1 MTQPVAAPSD
11 PVPSNPREFHLV
23 LFGATGFTGGLT
35 AEYLARRALEAASSG
50 APWRWAVAG
59 RSAEK
64 LEAVLSRL
72 RDVLRG
78 ELTDL
83 PESSDV
89 EAALP
94 KTIVARIGDPESLR
108 AMAART
114 HVLGSTVGPFA
125 DYGVPVVEACVAE
138 GTHYADITGEPG
150 FVAGLLD
157 RLDGAARDKKVR
169 LVSCCGF
176 DSVPHDLG
184 AWLTVRELPSDRP
197 IRVEGVVRASGTF
210 SGGTWHSAVRAMAK
224 ARQTVGALRK
234 GLDAGP
240 GRKVGST
247 RPKARYEK
255 RLGAWVAPLPTIDP
269 WIVLRTACALP
280 EYGPEFRYGHYV
292 RVKSLP
298 RLALGAAFVGGV
310 SLLAQLPPTRALLL
324 KVRSPGDGPD
334 EATRAKS
341 RFTVYFFGESDGEA
355 GNGGEEV
362 RVEVSGGD
370 PGYDETAKMLGE
382 SMLALALDPLPERFG
397 LLSPA
402 AAMGDALLARL
413 RDAGMRFEV
422 VQGGGGQENDGA
434 NDGANAG

>member
-1 MTQPVAAPSD
+1 MSDQAALVAVPVCYCPGMSNSD
-11 PVPSNPREFHLV
+11 MQRAFSFV

-35 AEYLARRALEAASSG
+35 ARYLARRVAAAARDG
-50 APWRWAVAG
+50 DPWRWAIAG

-64 LEAVLSRL
+64 LDAVLADL
-72 RDVLRG
+72 RQALGDDGVESADL
-78 ELTDL
+78 ETIL
-83 PESSDV
+83 PE
-89 EAALP
+89 
-94 KTIVARIGDPESLR
+94 TIVASVNDVESLR
-108 AMAART
+108 AMAAQAN
-114 HVLGSTVGPFA
+114 VLGSTVGPFA
-125 DYGVPVVEACVAE
+125 DYGPPVVEACVAE

-157 RLDGAARDKKVR
+157 RLDAEARDVKVR

-184 AWLTVRELPSDRP
+184 AWLTVQQLPDDRP

-210 SGGTWHSAVRAMAK
+210 SGGTWHSAVQAMAK

-234 GLDAGP
+234 GLDAGT

-269 WIVLRTACALP
+269 WIVLRSACALP

-292 RVKSLP
+292 RVKNLP
-298 RLALGAAFVGGV
+298 RLALGAAFVGSV

-324 KVRSPGDGPD
+324 KVKGPGEGPD
-334 EATRAKS
+334 EETRARS
-341 RFTVYFFGESDGEA
+341 RFTVYFFGQASSDGEPDR
-355 GNGGEEV
+355 EV

-370 PGYDETAKMLGE
+370 PGYDETSKMLGE
-382 SMLALALDPLPERFG
+382 SMLALAFDDLPERFG
-397 LLSPA
+397 VLSPA

-422 VQGGGGQENDGA
+422 VES
-434 NDGANAG
+434 

>member
-1 MTQPVAAPSD
+1 MSESSASRDFSFA
-11 PVPSNPREFHLV
+11 

-35 AEYLARRALEAASSG
+35 AHYLARRVLAAARESE
-50 APWRWAVAG
+50 PWRWAIAG
-59 RSAEK
+59 RSPEK
-64 LEAVLSRL
+64 LDAVLA
-72 RDVLRG
+72 DVRRA
-78 ELTDL
+78 LTDDGADSALLDSIL
-83 PESSDV
+83 PATV
-89 EAALP
+89 
-94 KTIVARIGDPESLR
+94 VASVDDFESLR

-125 DYGVPVVEACVAE
+125 DYGPPVVEACVAE

-157 RLDGAARDKKVR
+157 QLDAEARDARVR

-184 AWLTVRELPSDRP
+184 AWLTVQQLPRDVP

-210 SGGTWHSAVRAMAK
+210 SGGTWHSAVHAMAK

-234 GLDAGP
+234 GLDAGA

-255 RLGAWVAPLPTIDP
+255 RLGAWIAPLPTIDP
-269 WIVLRTACALP
+269 WIVLRSACALP
-280 EYGPEFRYGHYV
+280 EYGPKFRYGHYV

-324 KVRSPGDGPD
+324 KVKGPGEGPD
-334 EATRAKS
+334 KETRAKS
-341 RFTVYFFGESDGEA
+341 RFTVYFFGTAST
-355 GNGGEEV
+355 GGDEDPEV

-370 PGYDETAKMLGE
+370 PGYDETSKMLGE
-382 SMLALALDPLPERFG
+382 SMLALAFDELPERFG
-397 LLSPA
+397 VLSPA

-413 RDAGMRFEV
+413 REAGMRFEV
-422 VQGGGGQENDGA
+422 VES
-434 NDGANAG
+434 